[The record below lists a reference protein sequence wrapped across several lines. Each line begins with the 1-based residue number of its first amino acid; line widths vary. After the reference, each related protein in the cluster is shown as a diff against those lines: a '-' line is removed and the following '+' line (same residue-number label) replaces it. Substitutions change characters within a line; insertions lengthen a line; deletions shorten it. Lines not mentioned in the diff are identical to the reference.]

1 MAVYV
6 ASARIDENGKAY
18 GGKAGDQNGKEVS
31 SQVWYEHDKGWVL
44 LRCIDLE
51 KRKKIAKCMRDAY
64 VNDFIGYDQ
73 HQRDSLYEA
82 VKDKGF
88 DVNTLEKAV
97 ETDCSALVRV
107 CVCYAGIDCPNFR
120 TTNEASVL
128 KNTGWFEKIT
138 DDKHTK
144 SSDFL
149 LEGDILCTK
158 VQGHTV
164 VVLNDGAKA
173 GEEKESVPEANE
185 NEVIV
190 ADGSYFLRR
199 GPGKQY
205 SHDGIYVRGGDR
217 LNKVDMGEWTPVEYK
232 NNGVLEVRYLGASG
246 VRKE

>member
-1 MAVYV
+1 MAVTV
-6 ASARIDENGKAY
+6 GSARIDENGNAH

-44 LRCIDLE
+44 LRCIDPE

-64 VNDFIGYDQ
+64 VNAFIGYDQ
-73 HQRDSLYEA
+73 YQRDTLYNA

-88 DVNTLEKAV
+88 DVNTVDKAV
-97 ETDCSALVRV
+97 ECDCSSLVRV